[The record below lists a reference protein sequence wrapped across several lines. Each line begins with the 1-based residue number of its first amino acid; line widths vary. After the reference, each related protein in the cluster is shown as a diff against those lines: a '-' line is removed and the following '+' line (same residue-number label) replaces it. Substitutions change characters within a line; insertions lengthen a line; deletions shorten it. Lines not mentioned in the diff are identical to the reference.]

1 MHELRRS
8 HVARAILDYLCK
20 HPDAQDTVSGIAQ
33 WWLAEEKMKTRTVT
47 IEEALNELI
56 ASGFVLT
63 RRGKDSQI
71 HYRINEQ
78 RLNDI
83 EMLLKQDPDD
93 D

>member
-1 MHELRRS
+1 MHELSRS

-20 HPDAQDTVSGIAQ
+20 HPDAQDTLSGIAQ

-56 ASGFVLT
+56 VGGFVLT

-71 HYRINEQ
+71 RYRINEQ

-83 EMLLKQDPDD
+83 EVLLKQGSDD
-93 D
+93 A

>member
-1 MHELRRS
+1 MHELSRS
-8 HVARAILDYLCK
+8 RVARAILDYLCK
-20 HPDAQDTVSGIAQ
+20 HPDAQDTLSGIAQ
-33 WWLAEEKMKTRTVT
+33 WWLAEEKRRTRTVA

-56 ASGFVLT
+56 VGGFVVT

-83 EMLLKQDPDD
+83 EVLLKQGSADA
-93 D
+93 